1 MHANATLPADDPLV
15 RCVTKLAEPAQLK
28 HWLLAILISTSLVA
42 LSVVASTTPDEFTPA
57 AVKFE
62 GWLTGGYG
70 TMAAFLA
77 VGIGVVIAAFTKSI
91 FPAATGIGIAVI
103 ISITLAVIN
112 ASFTAV
118 I

>member
-1 MHANATLPADDPLV
+1 MRLDTAIAADDPLV
-15 RCVTKLAEPAQLK
+15 RLLDKLLAPATLK
-28 HWLLAILISTSLVA
+28 HWLLAILVASFFVA

-57 AVKFE
+57 ATKFE

-70 TMAAFLA
+70 KMAAFLA